1 MSKNRILIGSPAL
14 MRQTNAR
21 TILMLLKKLGNC
33 SRADLVRET
42 GMSAPTV
49 ANVISDLN
57 DLGLIEWIGEGA
69 SSGGRRPDNLRFK
82 SDYGCLAGVDITADA
97 LRILLTDLKG
107 TVLEEQYESLPK
119 DARNPSAVIEV
130 LRSSL
135 WAIMQRHS
143 LPWKRLLAMTVGVA
157 GITNARDGIVISVS
171 DSNSWRSVPL
181 LEMLKKQFACALF
194 VENDT
199 NLAAIGEHFRGV
211 AQAEESFIFVTVGSG
226 VGAGIFVN
234 GQIVHG
240 SSWSAG
246 EIGYLHIPNVS
257 SMQPSL
263 YEFGRLEQVL
273 GAPGILRSWNAVSSK
288 SGVTAKIHKARGVLD
303 LALTGNSTAQKV
315 VRQRARLLKDVV
327 LNLSLTLN
335 PSLFVF
341 GGDLGAHPAL
351 LEPTVEMLRKS
362 EIAVARVL
370 PSSLGNSAVV
380 WGAVAVAMR
389 DSEETLYRYQSQNG

>member
-21 TILMLLKKLGNC
+21 TILRLLKKLGNC

-57 DLGLIEWIGEGA
+57 DLGLIEWIGEGE

-82 SDYGCLAGVDITADA
+82 SDYGCLAGVDMTADA
-97 LRILLTDLKG
+97 LRILLTDLNG
-107 TVLEEQYESLPK
+107 AVLEEQYELLPK
-119 DARNPSAVIEV
+119 DACSPDAVIEV
-130 LRSSL
+130 LRTSMR
-135 WAIMQRHS
+135 AMMQRHS
-143 LPWKRLLAMTVGVA
+143 LPWKRLLAMTIGVA

-181 LEMLKKQFACALF
+181 REMLKRRFACALF

-211 AQAEESFIFVTVGSG
+211 AQAEESFIFVAVGSG

-273 GAPGILRSWNAVSSK
+273 GASGILKSWNAITSK
-288 SGVTAKIHKARGVLD
+288 SGETTKIHKARGVLN
-303 LALTGNSTAQKV
+303 LALTGNPTAQKV

-362 EIAVARVL
+362 EIAVAQVL

-389 DSEETLYRYQSQNG
+389 DSEEMLYRYQPQNE

>member
-21 TILMLLKKLGNC
+21 TILRLLKKLGNC

-57 DLGLIEWIGEGA
+57 GLGLIQWIGEGE

-82 SDYGCLAGVDITADA
+82 SDYGCIAGVDMTSDA
-97 LRILLTDLKG
+97 LRILLTDLNG
-107 TVLEEQYESLPK
+107 AVLEEQYEFLPK
-119 DARNPSAVIEV
+119 DARSPDVVIEV
-130 LRSSL
+130 LRASMR
-135 WAIMQRHS
+135 AMMQRHS

-181 LEMLKKQFACALF
+181 REMLKRRFACALF

-211 AQAEESFIFVTVGSG
+211 AQAEESFIFVAVGSG

-273 GAPGILRSWNAVSSK
+273 GASGILKSWNAVSSK
-288 SGVTAKIHKARGVLD
+288 SGETEKFHKARGVLD
-303 LALTGNSTAQKV
+303 LALTGNPTAQKV

-389 DSEETLYRYQSQNG
+389 DSEEMLYRYQPQNE